1 MALTKDMEYTYKR
14 FGIYIDQLQEVMAK
28 YGVQGSAWRNY
39 PKFAKLLTT
48 NVDARREIADL
59 LKVAAALDGG
69 KTTFTTIGL
78 IVALSIG
85 GVGIAAMGE
94 PSEFQPPRSHF

>member
-1 MALTKDMEYTYKR
+1 MAFKARRGAIT
-14 FGIYIDQLQEVMAK
+14 QNLQNSSRQTWM
-28 YGVQGSAWRNY
+28 
-39 PKFAKLLTT
+39 
-48 NVDARREIADL
+48 ARREIADL